1 MTVCFY
7 LLDALDVIPAPLKGD
22 VMREL
27 GVANERIAQRV
38 QLERL
43 DVVVTPG
50 DFVIPELGLNGFAQS
65 PGLVTITVDPNSP
78 RMSDRERPTR
88 LLGMLAHEMHHVMRM
103 RRGAWAHTLGGR
115 FVSEGLA
122 QCFEEE
128 VGAPTPFYAVALD
141 TEALQRM
148 AARARPLLSA
158 TDYEHDAWMFG
169 RKGDPEWPRHA
180 GYSLGYALVSAWL
193 AERNISAIDAA
204 GVPAAA
210 ITDGWLSGR
219 LPVFAASG

>member
-1 MTVCFY
+1 MTVCFH

-27 GVANERIAQRV
+27 DVANERIAQRV

-50 DFVIPELGLNGFAQS
+50 DFVIPELGLNGFMQS

-141 TEALQRM
+141 DETMNRM
-148 AARARPLLSA
+148 AERARPLLSA
-158 TDYEHDAWMFG
+158 TDYDHDAWMFG
-169 RKGDPEWPRHA
+169 RKGDPEWPRNT
-180 GYSLGYALVSAWL
+180 GYSLGYALVKAWL
-193 AERNISAIDAA
+193 AGKELSAVDAA
-204 GVPAAA
+204 GVPDTE
-210 ITDGWLSGR
+210 ITDDWLSGR
-219 LPVFAASG
+219 LSIVAASG